1 MGWGVGEGQEI
12 ACPLKQRCSGSAA
25 MEPML
30 EGPSTGRPDDSDLS
44 VKETGESASSSGTGW
59 PESCGCSALT
69 LGGEQRGTA

>member
-1 MGWGVGEGQEI
+1 
-12 ACPLKQRCSGSAA
+12 